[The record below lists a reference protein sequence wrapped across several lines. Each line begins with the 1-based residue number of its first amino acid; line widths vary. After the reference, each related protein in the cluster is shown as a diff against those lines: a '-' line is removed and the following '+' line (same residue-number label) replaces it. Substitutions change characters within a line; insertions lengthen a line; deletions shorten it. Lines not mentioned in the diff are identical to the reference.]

1 MSWFP
6 YKDFHYEM
14 FSQEKLN
21 ELYGRKKLFIFDLDE
36 TLISMVKY
44 SKDDREKIV
53 QILKKLKDTGKKI
66 AIASHNSN
74 PARTLSGYPKLHE
87 LFDKDDIIGPL
98 KISKN
103 DIKDEYKIY
112 DHYVEFRDYVA
123 FYPAKSEMIKQLAN
137 KHGID
142 LDDVIFFD
150 DDKGYIK
157 QSLDINVT
165 GILLEEKIGLLDVF
179 PEE

>member
-21 ELYGRKKLFIFDLDE
+21 ELYDQKKLFIFDLDE
-36 TLISMVKY
+36 TLISMIKY
-44 SKDDREKIV
+44 NKYDREKIV
-53 QILKKLKDTGKKI
+53 QILKKLKDDDKKI

-74 PARTLSGYPKLHE
+74 PVRTLAGYPGLYE
-87 LFDKDDIIGPL
+87 LFDKDDILGPIR
-98 KISKN
+98 KSN
-103 DIKDEYKIY
+103 YDIKDEYKIY
-112 DHYVEFRDYVA
+112 DHYVENRDSVV

-137 KHGID
+137 KHCID

-165 GILLEEKIGLLDVF
+165 GILLEGKIGLLDVF
-179 PEE
+179 PRK